1 MLDRR
6 SLLVAGASSLASIM
20 LPRVPGS
27 ANAFILPFAPTE
39 AYADEKDPFRVLV
52 LSRTMFGVVVVDVAN
67 KNTPIMGAQVTL
79 TSRYAAGK
87 QLTATTDD
95 EGTAIFEVAPL
106 SEGYVDEATLLDA
119 YDFNGGIS
127 ISMEGYRDVEIPLAR
142 IQGGTAITAPTRPL
156 SDGQP
161 YFRQLTFDEWDIQYA
176 ETTFMALPKDDTA
189 NEQPDTHAFTV
200 QAHLPQG
207 GLATLRINKVM
218 PAVGSSPETVTQIG
232 QVKAS
237 ATGADNLATFTL
249 EDKFLDAASG
259 ILEEGCKLR
268 FMLDYQGKTYTL
280 SSPMAVATAPASKAE
295 SGSTTIIPTTMDQ
308 EITPFDFPAAF
319 PGIGGNKFTCWM
331 PTFPILFDFSFAGY
345 VLFGGGY
352 KPASYMNDSGNP
364 DPEYWKKSPRESGAK
379 QANRYLDEM
388 EGKWNQYKSMS
399 AGSGTDPRNT
409 KLLRHHCTLLFT
421 MDIATQVYGSLAY
434 DWVGKTWG
442 NNNDPAFG
450 NIKALFQVKT
460 DLNWTEQFTLG
471 PVPFFLNVNPWVL
484 AKLALAVGAHTHGSG
499 AAFFKN
505 ISLDYSNTSGSFTI
519 QIGLAVTFGAGVA
532 GVASSAVRGAA
543 SLTLFIGYEKADGHQ
558 LPRLRVGADVDVDV
572 ILQFIMFKWTTK
584 AWSGSWPTLID
595 SWNMSVNNSN
605 QYVLQC
611 SELALGGDT
620 PYTLGACFGAT
631 GNAEAGGVPQFIA
644 SAAIVTNA
652 ELLACAEVAATDVN
666 VAPVVRD
673 WEQAVTR
680 AELEADAESGDTGQ
694 IEHFVHA
701 LMENDKNAESMYEYT
716 YIGQATNAV
725 ANPNANSA
733 GVSEDERGGIKP
745 SSDNVLFSGVLSEA
759 HMKFAEIAGV
769 ECLFRIASVR
779 YGENGRSRLVVHT
792 KTNDTWSAPMPADF
806 PLGFGEGDVER
817 NGIFDYD
824 FDVVEYTDGRGNQDA
839 YVLLVSGERPE
850 GDATRFDTAST
861 AGILSVVRLRIS
873 NSEVRVISHTSWR
886 SISRGRL
893 QEDGYHCLQ
902 CPHITVG
909 KTLVDGRL
917 SGAYLHRRGATAEKA
932 LGTEAEV
939 ALECFTL
946 WSDLSGDSLTFRQVL
961 RFPQA
966 PSSIELGAP
975 ENVNGKMVVPVAYET
990 ADGCGCA
997 SYAVIGQSIAG
1008 WGVMSPDASVPRV
1021 VPWPQHTGFLATVNE
1036 QLQHVTWTRGASAF
1050 ATTPVGA
1057 AGCGPAS
1064 FSVSNNGRCVLYV
1077 ENTDGKVGQ
1086 TYDEEGEPVAV
1097 MGKHFRIFASTL
1109 IDEPFTEHEPFTEP
1123 FVLCEL
1129 EHPIDQITTFL
1140 TSGGMLSVLATHIVS
1155 AEQSKAELHGIE
1167 VPLVACA
1174 TPLGAIANL
1183 GAVVPGAASESFTVT
1198 VRNDGNTL
1206 LTAGTVDLYR
1216 EGSNQPFSSASIGF
1230 GANARM
1236 ASIYDP
1242 ELAEDASAND
1252 MAHVKYALETLGA
1265 RFATHPL
1272 VADNGNAVLAPG
1284 CTAQFRM
1291 SFAIPES
1298 WGDEV
1303 GKRVTLYAK
1312 ARNLVALDP
1321 VTLEEIRPGANSALG
1336 AVLHELHVPD
1346 AACERSEVQVGVCDS
1361 ADATGLHD
1369 APMTA
1374 DGDGGTSG
1382 AGSGGS
1388 SSGGG
1393 SGSGSGKDHGNNK
1406 RSGKAG
1412 ALAGTGDA
1420 NAPLTAA
1427 AAALAA
1433 AGAGLIVYSTRR
1445 TALGRGASDEADA
1458 DRSH

>member
-1 MLDRR
+1 
-6 SLLVAGASSLASIM
+6 M
-20 LPRVPGS
+20 LPRVPGLQGVF
-27 ANAFILPFAPTE
+27 ALPFAPTE
-39 AYADEKDPFRVLV
+39 AFADEEDPFKVLV

-67 KNTPIMGAQVTL
+67 KMNPIAGAQVTL

-95 EGTAIFEVAPL
+95 EGTAIFEIAPL

-127 ISMEGYRDVEIPLAR
+127 ISMPGYRDVEIPLAR
-142 IQGGTAITAPTRPL
+142 IQGGTAITAPTRLL
-156 SDGQP
+156 SDGEP

-176 ETTFMALPKDDTA
+176 DATFMAMPKDDAA
-189 NEQPDTHAFTV
+189 NAQPDTHAFAV

-207 GLATLRINKVM
+207 GQATLHINKVM
-218 PAVGSSPETVTQIG
+218 PAVGSSPEPVTQIG

-259 ILEEGCKLR
+259 LLEEGCKLR
-268 FMLDYQGKTYTL
+268 FVLDYQGKTYTL

-295 SGSTTIIPTTMDQ
+295 SGSTTIVPTTMDQ

-584 AWSGSWPTLID
+584 AWSGSWPTLAD
-595 SWNMSVNNSN
+595 SWNMSVNNGD
-605 QYVLQC
+605 QYVLQR

-620 PYTLGACFGAT
+620 PYTLNACFGAA
-631 GNAEAGGVPQFIA
+631 GNAESGGVAQFIA
-644 SAAIVTNA
+644 SATIVTNA
-652 ELLACAEVAATDVN
+652 ELLACAEVAATPVN

-673 WEQAVTR
+673 WEQTVTHI
-680 AELEADAESGDTGQ
+680 ELDADAESDDTGQ
-694 IEHFVHA
+694 VEHFVHA
-701 LMENDKNAESMYEYT
+701 LMENVENAALMYEYT
-716 YIGQATNAV
+716 HIRQVTNAV
-725 ANPNANSA
+725 ADPNANSA

-745 SSDNVLFSGVLSEA
+745 SSDSVLFTGVLSEA

-779 YGENGRSRLVVHT
+779 YGEDGRSRLVVHT
-792 KTNDTWSAPMPADF
+792 KANGAWSAPMPVDF

-817 NGIFDYD
+817 GGTFDYD
-824 FDVVEYTDGRGNQDA
+824 FDVVEYTDGRGSQDA

-861 AGILSVVRLRIS
+861 AGILSVLRLRIS
-873 NSEVRVISHTSWR
+873 NSEVRVVSHTSWR

-902 CPHITVG
+902 CPRITVG

-932 LGTEAEV
+932 LGSEAEV

-946 WSDLSGDSLTFRQVL
+946 WSDVSGDSLTFRQVL

-990 ADGCGCA
+990 AEGCGCA

-1008 WGVMSPDASVPRV
+1008 WGVMSPDATVPRV

-1064 FSVSNNGRCVLYV
+1064 FSMSNNGRCVLYV

-1109 IDEPFTEHEPFTEP
+1109 IDDLFTEP

-1140 TSGGMLSVLATHIVS
+1140 TSDGMLSALATHIVS

-1206 LTAGTVDLYR
+1206 LTAGTIDLYR

-1242 ELAEDASAND
+1242 ELAEDASEND
-1252 MAHVKYALETLGA
+1252 MAHVKYALEALGQ
-1265 RFATHPL
+1265 RFAAHPL

-1312 ARNLVALDP
+1312 ARDLVALDP
-1321 VTLEEIRPGANSALG
+1321 VTLEEIRPGANSVLG

-1346 AACERSEVQVGVCDS
+1346 AKCERSEVQVGVCGN

-1369 APMTA
+1369 APMTV
-1374 DGDGGTSG
+1374 DGDSGSSGGSG
-1382 AGSGGS
+1382 EGGSSGGS
-1388 SSGGG
+1388 SG
-1393 SGSGSGKDHGNNK
+1393 SDGKSERGENEQHGK
-1406 RSGKAG
+1406 TGTYAS
-1412 ALAGTGDA
+1412 TGDS
-1420 NAPLTAA
+1420 NTSLTAA
-1427 AAALAA
+1427 AATIAA
-1433 AGAGLIVYSTRR
+1433 AGTAFAAYSARR
-1445 TALGRGASDEADA
+1445 VALERGEYDEN
-1458 DRSH
+1458 SSNQ